1 MTVLIFGGVCL
12 VAAIVGGGLKA
23 AGIEL
28 PALTSRASRWL
39 LAGLGAAF
47 IALGIV
53 QDPSIL
59 SRTQSSTQAPA
70 PSSTTAAPDST
81 TAAPD
86 TTTTISSTSAPT
98 ATTSTNPSTFS
109 VIRHKDSEALA
120 RRWALDLDTGRQAEN
135 SYEDGM
141 DLDHGSLALL
151 PVDDAEM
158 AQVNGRPNAPET
170 CQNETQRIPDVPI
183 WLSRPQIKSGD
194 QFCIYTNDG
203 NLAML
208 KVIERHN
215 RSWCTRSPSGSGEGS
230 SDHDEYSARFR
241 RPGNAVA
248 C

>member
-28 PALTSRASRWL
+28 PAITSRASRWL

-70 PSSTTAAPDST
+70 PSSTTAAPD
-81 TAAPD
+81 
-86 TTTTISSTSAPT
+86 TTTTISSTSAPS
-98 ATTSTNPSTFS
+98 ATTSTNLSTFS

-120 RRWALDLDTGRQAEN
+120 RRWALDVDTGRQAEN

-158 AQVNGRPNAPET
+158 AQVNGQPNAP
-170 CQNETQRIPDVPI
+170 
-183 WLSRPQIKSGD
+183 RPARTKRNGSPM
-194 QFCIYTNDG
+194 Y
-203 NLAML
+203 
-208 KVIERHN
+208 
-215 RSWCTRSPSGSGEGS
+215 PSG
-230 SDHDEYSARFR
+230 
-241 RPGNAVA
+241 
-248 C
+248 